1 MNRMIRSALPT
12 AVLLLSATTLS
23 WQYEPPVDPVA
34 TLPIPDFTIP
44 PAEPGTAYERF
55 MVIGD
60 FGTGRADQRKVASA
74 MAKRAK
80 TDGLD
85 FILTTGDNIYPRGV
99 TSADDP
105 QWKTKFEDVYADPAL
120 QVSVY
125 PTLGNHDHYRSAG
138 AQVDYS
144 KRNKNWKMP
153 APHYSFTRTLADGI
167 RVQFFAIDTDPMVL
181 DRPAAGIQLAWLDQ
195 EIAKS
200 DARWKIVFGHHPLYS
215 HGPHGLDKKMIA
227 RLEPILI
234 RHHVDL
240 YLAAHDHTLEMLKPV
255 KGVHYVI
262 SGAGGGPDKAYAVA
276 WTDES
281 FYVATLGGFVF
292 MRISRNDL
300 VIEFVR
306 LDGETQ
312 YAYTLQK

>member
-1 MNRMIRSALPT
+1 MNRMIRSTLPA
-12 AVLLLSATTLS
+12 AVLLLSATALS
-23 WQYEPPVDPVA
+23 GQFEPPTDPAA
-34 TLPIPDFTIP
+34 TRQIPDFTVP
-44 PAEPGTAYERF
+44 RAKPGTAYERF

-60 FGTGRADQRKVASA
+60 FGTGRADQHKVASA

-80 TDGLD
+80 IDGLD
-85 FILTTGDNIYPRGV
+85 FILTTGDNIYERGV
-99 TSADDP
+99 KSADDP

-125 PTLGNHDHYRSAG
+125 PTVGNHDHYRSVQ

-153 APHYSFTRTLADGI
+153 APHYTFTRTPADDI

-181 DRPAAGIQLAWLDQ
+181 ERPVAGIQLAWLDT
-195 EIAKS
+195 ELAKS
-200 DARWKIVFGHHPLYS
+200 DARWKIVFGHHPLYT
-215 HGPHGLDKKMIA
+215 HGPHGRDEKMIA
-227 RLEPILI
+227 KLEPLFV

-240 YLAAHDHTLEMLKPV
+240 YLAGHDHILEMLKPV

-262 SGAGGGPDKAYAVA
+262 SGAGAGPDKAYAVA

-281 FYVATLGGFVF
+281 FYASTLGGFVF
-292 MRISRNDL
+292 MRISRDEL